1 MVMEPL
7 KLGTAQ
13 YAYLWDYSLR
23 ESIKRIKNLG
33 CRYIELMTAPPH
45 FWPRR
50 FTREQRKNTRNLL
63 ERSDLTLTAVNP
75 TFLDINLASPNPG
88 MREESVKQIK
98 EQITLAHDLGAKI
111 IVIMVGRRHP
121 LLAPLVEVVWQKFA
135 RESVL
140 LCVEY
145 AEKKK
150 VIFGLENGPSL
161 FIDRTDLMRF
171 AWNQVK
177 SPWLKFVYDVA
188 NASLVEPIVPGLERI
203 KGQLVHVHLSDT
215 DGKKWTHSG
224 IGQGKIDFGGIA
236 RKLKEIHFTGISIL
250 ETTEAEDADRSIL
263 KSVKKLASFGW
274 NL

>member
-1 MVMEPL
+1 
-7 KLGTAQ
+7 
-13 YAYLWDYSLR
+13 
-23 ESIKRIKNLG
+23 
-33 CRYIELMTAPPH
+33 
-45 FWPRR
+45 
-50 FTREQRKNTRNLL
+50 
-63 ERSDLTLTAVNP
+63 
-75 TFLDINLASPNPG
+75 
-88 MREESVKQIK
+88 
-98 EQITLAHDLGAKI
+98 
-111 IVIMVGRRHP
+111 
-121 LLAPLVEVVWQKFA
+121 VVWQKFA